1 MHIPNHMAL
10 LWWRHGRKVRLA
22 AAGSLAVVAVLTWPQ
37 GASDTTYP
45 VTVTTRDV
53 SSGARL
59 TADDLTISS
68 SSLLLDTPPPE
79 QAVGE
84 IVRGPVA
91 AGEPVTTTRLAPGR
105 GVEPDQGTVV
115 LPLVIADERIG
126 ALLQS
131 GDRVDVLVAPDA
143 LHEGDPRVVA
153 RQVQVLAVPQ
163 DEAGSG
169 LAGAQSGSVVLL
181 SVPEE
186 DAEALAGIRRS
197 DHVTLAIR

>member
-1 MHIPNHMAL
+1 MNIPNRAAL
-10 LWWRHGRKVRLA
+10 LWWRYGRKVRVA
-22 AAGSLAVVAVLTWPQ
+22 VAGLLVLVAVLTWPPR
-37 GASDTTYP
+37 AADTAHP
-45 VTVTTRDV
+45 VTVAARDV
-53 SSGARL
+53 PSGAHL
-59 TADDLTISS
+59 TADDLTVST
-68 SSLLLDTPPPE
+68 SSLSLDTPSPE
-79 QAVGE
+79 QALGE
-84 IVRGPVA
+84 IVRGPIA
-91 AGEPVTTTRLAPGR
+91 AGEPVTRTRLAPGR
-105 GVEPDQGTVV
+105 GVEPDEGTVV

-143 LHEGDPRVVA
+143 LHEGEPEVLA

-163 DEAGSG
+163 DEARSALGGS
-169 LAGAQSGSVVLL
+169 QSGAVVLL